1 MSQSRKLYYGWVI
14 VGVSF
19 ITMSLVSPIGTLFR
33 LFYQAFKDQFAWSH
47 ASISGIYGLHQFL
60 NGAISPLVGLLIDR
74 YGPRRVMP
82 VGALVLGAGLAAS
95 SQVNS
100 LAQLYITF
108 GLIAAFGVAT
118 LQSVPNVAIV
128 SNWFVRN
135 RGTAVGIVLAGS
147 GLGEFVLIP
156 ATQWAIIHLGW
167 RGTLLILALLVFI
180 VPATLVL
187 LFQHHKPSDKGLLP
201 YGEAAQEKQGAKHEV
216 VVIDKEWA
224 ETSWILRRALRTR
237 RYWAL
242 VIMVFVFSLGYFLIA
257 PQLFVLT
264 QEFEQFQAHSIFVAF
279 ILGAAGLQEGIA
291 KFTGGV
297 IADRFGREKT
307 MTMSVA
313 LIVVGIWM
321 LSILESNP
329 SAWLLYF
336 AVLFYGLGYGFSL
349 PTIMASCADLFQGPS
364 FGSILGSLTLG
375 GLCGAALGA
384 STGGYLR
391 DITGGYKASFII
403 STVAFAAAVALIWS
417 ARPSSIRAVRKVP
430 DRAEVLKEAALPT
443 AAGPD

>member
-1 MSQSRKLYYGWVI
+1 M
-14 VGVSF
+14 
-19 ITMSLVSPIGTLFR
+19 
-33 LFYQAFKDQFAWSH
+33 
-47 ASISGIYGLHQFL
+47 
-60 NGAISPLVGLLIDR
+60 
-74 YGPRRVMP
+74 
-82 VGALVLGAGLAAS
+82 
-95 SQVNS
+95 
-100 LAQLYITF
+100 QLYVTF

-128 SNWFVRN
+128 SNWFIRN

-156 ATQWAIIHLGW
+156 TTQWLILHLGW
-167 RGTLLILALLVFI
+167 RSTLLLLAFLVFI

-201 YGEAAQEKQGAKHEV
+201 YGETAQEKQEAKREV

-224 ETSWILRRALRTR
+224 ETTWTLRRAIKTR

-257 PQLFVLT
+257 PQLFVFT
-264 QEFEQFQAHSIFVAF
+264 QEFEQFQAHSVFVAF

-307 MTMSVA
+307 MMMSAV

-321 LSILESNP
+321 LSFLEGNP
-329 SAWLLYF
+329 SVWLLYF

-349 PTIMASCADLFQGPS
+349 PAIMASCADLFQGPS

-384 STGGYLR
+384 SAGGYLR
-391 DITGGYKASFII
+391 DITGGYKTSFII
-403 STVAFAAAVALIWS
+403 STIAFAAAAVLIWS
-417 ARPSSIRAVRKVP
+417 ARPSSIRVVRKVT
-430 DRAEVLKEAALPT
+430 AGAGGLKEAVFPN

>member
-33 LFYQAFKDQFAWSH
+33 LFYQAFKDQFEWSH

-60 NGAISPLVGLLIDR
+60 NGAISPLVGLMIDR

-82 VGALVLGAGLAAS
+82 VGALLLGAGLAAS

-100 LAQLYITF
+100 LWQLYVTF

-156 ATQWAIIHLGW
+156 ATQWLILHLGW
-167 RGTLLILALLVFI
+167 RGTLLLLALLVCT

-187 LFQHHKPSDKGLLP
+187 MFQHHKPADKGLLP
-201 YGEAAQEKQGAKHEV
+201 YGEGEEERQGAKYEV

-224 ETSWILRRALRTR
+224 ETTWTLGRAVRTH
-237 RYWAL
+237 RYWSL

-264 QEFEQFQAHSIFVAF
+264 QEFEQFQAQSVFVAF
-279 ILGAAGLQEGIA
+279 ILGAAGLQEGVA
-291 KFTGGV
+291 KFTGG
-297 IADRFGREKT
+297 
-307 MTMSVA
+307 
-313 LIVVGIWM
+313 
-321 LSILESNP
+321 
-329 SAWLLYF
+329 
-336 AVLFYGLGYGFSL
+336 
-349 PTIMASCADLFQGPS
+349 
-364 FGSILGSLTLG
+364 
-375 GLCGAALGA
+375 
-384 STGGYLR
+384 
-391 DITGGYKASFII
+391 
-403 STVAFAAAVALIWS
+403 
-417 ARPSSIRAVRKVP
+417 
-430 DRAEVLKEAALPT
+430 
-443 AAGPD
+443 